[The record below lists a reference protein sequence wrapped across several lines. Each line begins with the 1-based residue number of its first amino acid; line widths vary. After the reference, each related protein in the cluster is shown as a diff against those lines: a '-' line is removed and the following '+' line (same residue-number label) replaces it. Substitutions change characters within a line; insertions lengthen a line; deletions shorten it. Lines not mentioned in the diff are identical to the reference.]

1 MTTSRRIVLTAAL
14 ALLAFVPLPAL
25 AQGGECARQATV
37 RATTDV
43 YDRPPTFY
51 TGEGW
56 KLGQVVGRLERGR
69 TVLVCEEKDV
79 GFFGIQ
85 RKGWVRI
92 QAPAGWIFREKL
104 SANAAAP
111 RFSLVPPAYAED
123 TDRADGG
130 TGLPE
135 LDAGPFYA
143 VIFGGLLFGM
153 LAKAFFDELEEP
165 AFSTQRTMRRS
176 VKALLVSPIVAIG
189 ILQAGNYGFTS
200 TFSFWVSLFIAFQN
214 GFFWQTLLRPPK

>member
-1 MTTSRRIVLTAAL
+1 MITSRRIALGIAL
-14 ALLAFVPLPAL
+14 AVLVLIPLPTL
-25 AQGGECARQATV
+25 AQGGDCAQQARV
-37 RATTDV
+37 RVSTDV
-43 YDRPPTFY
+43 YDRPPMFY
-51 TGEGW
+51 TADGW
-56 KLGQVVGRLERGR
+56 KLGQVVGHIERGR
-69 TVLVCEEKDV
+69 TVRVCEEREV
-79 GFFGIQ
+79 GFFGVQ
-85 RKGWVRI
+85 QKGWVRI
-92 QAPAGWIFREKL
+92 QAPAGWIFRGKIAA
-104 SANAAAP
+104 SAGS
-111 RFSLVPPAYAED
+111 RFSLVTPAYAED
-123 TDRADGG
+123 ADEPDAG

-176 VKALLVSPIVAIG
+176 IKALLVSPMVAIG
-189 ILQAGNYGFTS
+189 ILQGGNYGFTS